1 MRPIPFSAFR
11 PQVLSPL
18 PAWISITDHPPAL
31 QGVPLLSDFGQASA
45 RHNSSP
51 KTPTCLHLDPE
62 PTTTVCLH
70 RPATSGG
77 NSPHCWHLHIRVRSA
92 WCPQTPTDDTA
103 PPKLQILETNVCQ
116 NRQPLIA
123 AVELAIRRFYLKT
136 AQRTALWRGLFE
148 HLAGPESNQ
157 SALGRLS
164 EKNFHLWDAELH
176 LNRTVYVLARAHKP
190 QQNVNRSSL
199 NMSDFAVIRAI
210 WTIGCG
216 FLDEDALGILLRLE
230 ERFIT
235 SPVIDDWLML
245 PEQHGPIQGV
255 LLDWLVGDY
264 QSTRLETRIR
274 SRRQSAGFQEY
285 APIFASRV
293 AGAVSEASGMAPPE
307 HIAQGSYL
315 KPDLTDAEGS
325 QKLRLA
331 QPLAPIE
338 ITVHQISNAR
348 IPPNTFAGPP
358 GSHLRLRLFE
368 HVYPMQFGVDSEASV
383 GREIHRDINSWVSFD
398 STNEILRLR
407 PLPEHVGNHNFV
419 LCAYDNT
426 DAKVCAPLTVKV
438 RSTSPIKKSF
448 ILQVPPGVFWCNQIP
463 LYWFEE
469 LKLESLDDIEL
480 TVTGDSP
487 FSWSQKGRQLCV
499 ITKLRTEQIM
509 TFFFRGN
516 NPVLAQVVEVE
527 FRISVKVPPTEKL
540 ICSPRV
546 HLKLRWTDKSAGY
559 EAREI
564 SRLNASLAQALR
576 IRVNPS
582 IIPQNIF
589 VYDIIQLRNFGERQM
604 TASSVWLEVELV
616 YLPLG
621 LPDASTAETLGL
633 LEQLMERPQS
643 GPYLTH
649 LAERQR
655 FGRLLGLC
663 ENARLDGCV
672 PAVQAAADSFH
683 PFVVEE
689 VGVLP
694 VDGAACERAFTLE
707 KKLRTAGERT
717 LSPPGSTSTAGGG
730 DEEKAFAGLFP
741 LRESNPPRLLART
754 PSQMAP

>member
-1 MRPIPFSAFR
+1 MPFEELK
-11 PQVLSPL
+11 QC
-18 PAWISITDHPPAL
+18 
-31 QGVPLLSDFGQASA
+31 
-45 RHNSSP
+45 SS
-51 KTPTCLHLDPE
+51 E
-62 PTTTVCLH
+62 
-70 RPATSGG
+70 GG
-77 NSPHCWHLHIRVRSA
+77 
-92 WCPQTPTDDTA
+92 
-103 PPKLQILETNVCQ
+103 
-116 NRQPLIA
+116 
-123 AVELAIRRFYLKT
+123 
-136 AQRTALWRGLFE
+136 
-148 HLAGPESNQ
+148 
-157 SALGRLS
+157 
-164 EKNFHLWDAELH
+164 
-176 LNRTVYVLARAHKP
+176 
-190 QQNVNRSSL
+190 
-199 NMSDFAVIRAI
+199 
-210 WTIGCG
+210 
-216 FLDEDALGILLRLE
+216 
-230 ERFIT
+230 
-235 SPVIDDWLML
+235 
-245 PEQHGPIQGV
+245 
-255 LLDWLVGDY
+255 
-264 QSTRLETRIR
+264 
-274 SRRQSAGFQEY
+274 
-285 APIFASRV
+285 
-293 AGAVSEASGMAPPE
+293 
-307 HIAQGSYL
+307 
-315 KPDLTDAEGS
+315 
-325 QKLRLA
+325 
-331 QPLAPIE
+331 
-338 ITVHQISNAR
+338 
-348 IPPNTFAGPP
+348 
-358 GSHLRLRLFE
+358 
-368 HVYPMQFGVDSEASV
+368 
-383 GREIHRDINSWVSFD
+383 
-398 STNEILRLR
+398 
-407 PLPEHVGNHNFV
+407 
-419 LCAYDNT
+419 
-426 DAKVCAPLTVKV
+426 APLTVKV

-487 FSWSQKGRQLCV
+487 FSWSQKGRKLCV

-633 LEQLMERPQS
+633 LEQLMERPES

-707 KKLRTAGERT
+707 KRLRTAGERT

-730 DEEKAFAGLFP
+730 GGGEEEKAFAGLFP
-741 LRESNPPRLLART
+741 LRESNPPGLPART
-754 PSQMAP
+754 PLPMAP